1 MTVARLDSICVRGA
15 LCVALALVAVGCGS
29 GATIAMQGEFPKPV
43 IAPLPL
49 HVGLVL
55 NDALTGYVHDEEIK
69 GLGHWHIEVGQLQ
82 RKLFRDIV
90 TAMFDGVTEVPSPEV
105 ANSVDGVLVPSIV
118 DFQISIPAQTRSDF
132 YEVWIKYSIRL
143 YDAGGGL
150 VVEWPLTAYGKASQG
165 DYSVLKDKDR
175 PGMHD
180 ATMVALRDAG
190 AFLSLRFAEVPEVK
204 KWLAAHSAE
213 GN

>member
-1 MTVARLDSICVRGA
+1 MTGA
-15 LCVALALVAVGCGS
+15 LGPICMRLALCLALALAIPGCKG
-29 GATIAMQGEFPKPV
+29 GANLAMQGEFPKPL
-43 IAPLPL
+43 IMPLPL

-69 GLGHWHIEVGQLQ
+69 GLGHWHIEIGQLQ
-82 RKLFRDIV
+82 RKLFREIV
-90 TAMFDGVTEVPSPEV
+90 TAMFDGVTEVPSPE
-105 ANSVDGVLVPSIV
+105 AAQSVDGVLVPSIV
-118 DFQISIPAQTRSDF
+118 DFQISIPQQTRSDF

-143 YDAGGGL
+143 YDAGGAL

-204 KWLAAHSAE
+204 KWLAEHAAS
-213 GN
+213 N